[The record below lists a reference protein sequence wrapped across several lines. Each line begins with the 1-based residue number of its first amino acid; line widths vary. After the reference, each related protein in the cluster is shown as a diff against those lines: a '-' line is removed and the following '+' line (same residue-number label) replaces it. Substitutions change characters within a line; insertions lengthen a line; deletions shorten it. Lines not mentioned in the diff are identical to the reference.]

1 MSRLVHI
8 ARMRARLER
17 AHWPR
22 LQMATLVAITG
33 GVGFVASYALL
44 RGGMGAMWQRY
55 PLAVAIAYAVFLML
69 LWLWARFFERKAN
82 DWLDLVP
89 DGGGSGGGHSGG
101 GFGGGASGGGGHSGG
116 GGASASFEVEG
127 NVPMPSIAAPEVDL
141 SLPELELPDALGG
154 ADEGGC
160 VLVLLLLAAAIAL
173 SALLVTV
180 GWVVWIAPTLMAELI
195 LDVALAGSLYR
206 RLRRIQTQHWL
217 RTALRRTIWPVLGV
231 ALTMAVLGYAGTRY
245 APGANSIGDVVSA
258 VRARE

>member
-22 LQMATLVAITG
+22 LQMAIVVAITG
-33 GVGFVASYALL
+33 AVGFLASYALL
-44 RGGMGAMWQRY
+44 RGGMDAMWQRY
-55 PLAVAIAYAVFLML
+55 PLAVGIAYAVFLLL
-69 LWLWARFFERKAN
+69 LWLWARFFERDAH

-89 DGGGSGGGHSGG
+89 DGGG
-101 GFGGGASGGGGHSGG
+101 FGGGSSGGSASGGSGHSGG

-127 NVPMPSIAAPEVDL
+127 DVPMPSIAAPDVDVA
-141 SLPELELPDALGG
+141 LPEIELPDALGG

-160 VLVLLLLAAAIAL
+160 VLVLLLLVAAVAL
-173 SALLVTV
+173 SALLLTV

-231 ALTMAVLGYAGTRY
+231 ALVMALLGYAGMRH
-245 APGANSIGDVVSA
+245 APGADSIGDVVTA
-258 VRARE
+258 VRARD

>member
-22 LQMATLVAITG
+22 LQMATVVAITG
-33 GVGFVASYALL
+33 GVGFVASYVLL
-44 RGGMGAMWQRY
+44 RGGMDAMWQRY
-55 PLAVAIAYAVFLML
+55 PLAVAIAYAVFLLL
-69 LWLWARFFERKAN
+69 LWLWARFFERKAY

-89 DGGGSGGGHSGG
+89 DGGGHSGG
-101 GFGGGASGGGGHSGG
+101 GGSSGSPGGGGHSGG
-116 GGASASFEVEG
+116 GGASASFEVDG
-127 NVPMPSIAAPEVDL
+127 NVPMPSIAAPDIDM

-154 ADEGGC
+154 VEEGGC
-160 VLVLLLLAAAIAL
+160 ALALLLLVATVAL
-173 SALLVTV
+173 GALLLTV

-231 ALTMAVLGYAGTRY
+231 ALTLAVLGYAGTRY
-245 APGANSIGDVVSA
+245 APGADSIGDVVA
-258 VRARE
+258 AMRARE